1 MVLYVVYGPSAEWAD
16 GEGIHGVFRRR
27 REAEGY
33 ARDLRESDI
42 EMAVEALADDAYVP
56 PFGADERRIRRA
68 RRRVR
73 AGLGISW
80 DTAAH
85 ALGWPYDGRSYYVVE
100 VGPDDPTYGDL
111 VDWIEAEDEA

>member
-1 MVLYVVYGPSAEWAD
+1 MVLYVVYGPSAEHGD
-16 GEGIHGVFRRR
+16 GEGIHGVFHYRRT
-27 REAEGY
+27 AEEY
-33 ARDLRESDI
+33 ARDLRAVDI

-80 DTAAH
+80 PTAAH
-85 ALGWPYDGRSYYVVE
+85 ALGWPYDGRDYFVVA